1 MRRFLRVTLLAFLL
15 GVTAVAVAEEP
26 YSNILTVSSGVP
38 FYLDVAYERID
49 WSLLGLEGGVGA
61 RLVIDQQ
68 NASLFNITP
77 FVVFGYYAD
86 TYAVWLE
93 VQAPE
98 GVVPLV
104 GDDPQLLNLG
114 WEYRW

>member
-1 MRRFLRVTLLAFLL
+1 MARLLRATLLAGLL
-15 GVTAVAVAEEP
+15 AVTGLAAANG
-26 YSNILTVSSGVP
+26 SNILTCSTGVP
-38 FYLDVAYERID
+38 PYLDCAYERVD

-68 NASLFNITP
+68 NASLLNITP